1 MKKRHFWLGILISL
15 IALSWAL
22 KGIHWNDFSSALQAI
37 NYAWFIP
44 VLCLMF
50 ISIWCRAIRWKFF
63 FVSTHQLSTL
73 RFFNITNVG
82 YLVNNLF
89 PFRVGEL
96 VRIYLMGELENI
108 SKAHVLSTVLIERA
122 MDTLILLLL
131 LALSIP
137 YVPVIP
143 EIVRQSSVMIG
154 ILVSCLMVLLI
165 ILAHHKDKTML
176 KLRHLC
182 SFVPYLN
189 HEKFYKKIGAL
200 LDGLDVLSSLR
211 LGLQTILLSLFIW
224 LLYTFLAYFM
234 FLAFNLQLPF
244 VAAIFMVSVSSLGI
258 ALPSS
263 PGYIGVYHSFI
274 IFSLSL
280 FSVDKS
286 LALSYA
292 LVFHGWQY
300 IFLTLLGGIGL
311 WKEGISYAHFNEVE
325 KQAESKS

>member
-1 MKKRHFWLGILISL
+1 MKRLYFWLGILISL

-22 KGIHWNDFSSALQAI
+22 KGIHWNEFISALQAI
-37 NYAWFIP
+37 NYGWFIP
-44 VLCLMF
+44 IILLIL
-50 ISIWCRAIRWKFF
+50 ISIWYRAIRWKLF
-63 FVSTHQLSTL
+63 FVSTHDLSTS

-89 PFRVGEL
+89 PFRAGEL
-96 VRIYLMGELENI
+96 VRIYLIGELENI
-108 SKAHVLSTVLIERA
+108 SKAHVLTTVLIERA
-122 MDTLILLLL
+122 MDVLILVLF

-137 YVPVIP
+137 YVPVVP
-143 EIVRQSSVMIG
+143 EIIRQSSVMMG
-154 ILVSCLMVLLI
+154 IIVSCLMVLLI
-165 ILAHHKDKTML
+165 LLAHHKDKTML

-182 SFVPYLN
+182 SFVRYLN
-189 HEKFYKKIGAL
+189 HEKFYQKIEAL
-200 LDGLDVLSSLR
+200 LDGLDVLSSLK
-211 LGLQTILLSLFIW
+211 LGLQTIMLSLFIW
-224 LLYTFLAYFM
+224 FLQVFLAYLM
-234 FLAFNLQLPF
+234 FLAFNLELPF
-244 VAAIFMVSVSSLGI
+244 VAAVFMISVSSLGV

-263 PGYIGVYHSFI
+263 PGYIGVYHSLV

-280 FSVDKS
+280 FSVEKS

-300 IFLTLLGGIGL
+300 IFLTLLGGVGL